1 MSAVKNTSS
10 SVPSLSKYKVKLIMD
25 ARHVNRIKI
34 IQQLFANKF
43 FIPEKNNQNQLN
55 SLTID
60 IIKNEQKINQYIQR
74 YANKFPIEKIA
85 KIDLAILQLAV
96 YELMIKKKEPVKVI
110 INEAVELAK
119 EFGGEKSY
127 AFVNAILGKIYNE
140 ISKKEKN
147 F

>member
-1 MSAVKNTSS
+1 
-10 SVPSLSKYKVKLIMD
+10 MD
-25 ARHVNRIKI
+25 KRHVKRIKI
-34 IQQLFANKF
+34 VQQLFTNKF
-43 FIPEKNNQNQLN
+43 FIPEKNNQNQVN

-60 IIKNEQKINQYIQR
+60 IIKNEQKINQYIQK
-74 YANKFPIEKIA
+74 YASKFPIEKIA
-85 KIDLAILQLAV
+85 KIDLAILQLAI
-96 YELMIKKKEPVKVI
+96 YELMIEKKEPVKVI

-127 AFVNAILGKIYNE
+127 AFVNAVLGKIYTE